1 LISRVLAA
9 ASTAHA
15 SACATD
21 TTLQDLDLMTKHSLS
36 AVVAASLV
44 SYGLPATSA
53 IGANLGVSGSCCAD
67 LEERVAVLEATTA
80 RKGNRK
86 VSLFDVTTPRQG
98 NRTDKTGRFMAV
110 ASAAFILFLAVA
122 ASGPVQA
129 QNYDGDGLL
138 RFGAFVQGADLE
150 FDVQRPAAAAGTAS
164 ADGFGGGVSFGY
176 DWGSRK
182 SLVLG
187 VEADASIDDSS
198 DKIKGRSFASD
209 YLATLRGRLGAHLQ
223 PGWLVYATGGVAF
236 LGVEYQRAP
245 SKLTIGTTTIDVPGA
260 KLSETLTGWTVGGG
274 TEIDL
279 HPVTLFAE
287 YLFANFDTFDFSD
300 DDPATLAKTL
310 IPHEVDVDEHLV
322 RVGVKFKIG
331 HDFYDDDVRKR
342 LK

>member
-1 LISRVLAA
+1 
-9 ASTAHA
+9 
-15 SACATD
+15 
-21 TTLQDLDLMTKHSLS
+21 MTNHSLS
-36 AVVAASLV
+36 ALIAASLL
-44 SYGLPATSA
+44 SSGQAITSA
-53 IGANLGVSGSCCAD
+53 SAADLGVGGSCCAD
-67 LEERVAVLEATTA
+67 LEERAAVLEATTV

-86 VSLFDVTTPRQG
+86 VSLFDATRPRQG

-110 ASAAFILFLAVA
+110 ASAAIIWFVAAA

-138 RFGAFVQGADLE
+138 RFGAFVQGSDLE
-150 FDVQRPAAAAGTAS
+150 FDVQLPAAAAGTAS

-187 VEADASIDDSS
+187 LEADASIDDSS

-209 YLATLRGRLGAHLQ
+209 YLVTLRGRLGAHLQ
-223 PGWLVYATGGVAF
+223 PGWLVYATGGVAY
-236 LGVEYQRAP
+236 LGVEYQRP
-245 SKLTIGTTTIDVPGA
+245 LSKNTTTTGGVVVVPAA
-260 KLSETLTGWTVGGG
+260 KVSETLTGWTIGGG

-279 HPVTLFAE
+279 HHVTLFAE
-287 YLFANFDTFDFSD
+287 YLFASFDTFDFSD
-300 DDPATLAKTL
+300 DDPARRTFAASS
-310 IPHEVDVDEHLV
+310 IRHEVDVDDHLV